1 MKNKTMVKILQALY
15 IIVFIFSI
23 SLITAMHIVPA
34 PALAVLR
41 IPTGLRE
48 IGQSL
53 GLSWPTSLEIY
64 HILLLL
70 FFTAILLNGIG
81 LFRLHIPRWRSI
93 CTVSSF
99 LGMLLTWSVFLF
111 FIFPFTL
118 EGNFNTKNLQTFL
131 VYSILAFGFFFIC
144 LLTFAVAQEKR
155 K

>member
-15 IIVFIFSI
+15 IIVFIFPI
-23 SLITAMHIVPA
+23 SLITTMHIVPA

-41 IPTGLRE
+41 MPTGLRE

-53 GLSWPTSLEIY
+53 GLSWPTSLDVY
-64 HILLLL
+64 HVFLIL
-70 FFTAILLNGIG
+70 FFTVILLNGIAVY
-81 LFRLHIPRWRSI
+81 RLHIPMWRSI

-99 LGMLLTWSVFLF
+99 LGMLLAWSIFLF

-118 EGNFNTKNLQTFL
+118 EGNFSAKNLQTFF
-131 VYSILAFGFFFIC
+131 VYSILAIVFFVID
-144 LLTFAVAQEKR
+144 LLTFTVAQEKR